1 MLAYPG
7 ALDPILD
14 VLLLEGALDLGLMGL
29 HTASTSGCLA
39 DSPSMNCNWKWII
52 DELLFIV

>member
-39 DSPSMNCNWKWII
+39 DSPSMN
-52 DELLFIV
+52 

>member
-29 HTASTSGCLA
+29 QTASTSGCLA
-39 DSPSMNCNWKWII
+39 DSPSMN
-52 DELLFIV
+52 